1 MDVLEKIEKLRT
13 QRKWSYYTLALE
25 SELTISTITNMFA
38 RKTQP
43 SLKTLTAICK
53 AFEITLSE
61 FFDEDKSFTG
71 YTKEEQNLIS
81 KYRNLSQ
88 KEKEAVM
95 SFIEKL
101 Q

>member
-1 MDVLEKIEKLRT
+1 MDVLEKIEKMRT

-53 AFEITLSE
+53 AFGITLSE
-61 FFDEDKSFTG
+61 FFDENNTSTG
-71 YTKEEQNLIS
+71 YTIEEKNLIY
-81 KYRNLSQ
+81 KYRNLNP

-95 SFIEKL
+95 IFIEKL

>member
-1 MDVLEKIEKLRT
+1 MNVIEKIDNLRKE
-13 QRKWSYYTLALE
+13 RGWSYYKLSTT
-25 SELTISTITNMFA
+25 SELTPSTITNMLL

-53 AFEITLSE
+53 AFGITLSE
-61 FFDEDKSFTG
+61 FFDENNGSTN
-71 YTKEEQNLIS
+71 YTIEEKNLIG
-81 KYRNLSQ
+81 KYRNLNP

-95 SFIEKL
+95 TFIEKL